1 MLVGFFLYIKKE
13 GTNQFLFYSQYK
25 FLYIKIVLLPQKH
38 NPYSTLLLPTLL
50 LPLLFLL
57 PQAYLKESHW
67 SQPNVLPSQLNVH
80 IL

>member
-38 NPYSTLLLPTLL
+38 NPYSTLLLP
-50 LPLLFLL
+50 LLFLL
-57 PQAYLKESHW
+57 LQVYLKELHW